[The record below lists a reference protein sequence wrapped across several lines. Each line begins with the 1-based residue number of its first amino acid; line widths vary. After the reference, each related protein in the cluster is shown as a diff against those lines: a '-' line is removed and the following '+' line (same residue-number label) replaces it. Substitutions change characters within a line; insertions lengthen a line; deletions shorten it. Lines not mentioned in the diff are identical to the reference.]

1 MPKGLHE
8 VRMLWLNDLSAGISG
23 GRIVFPLLDESSRL
37 GRRMR
42 MLFERERRSINQRSP
57 VQLMEWYNIPD
68 QK

>member
-8 VRMLWLNDLSAGISG
+8 VRMLWLNDLSGVISG
-23 GRIVFPLLDESSRL
+23 ERIVFPRLDESSRL

-42 MLFERERRSINQRSP
+42 MLFGQGRRSINQRSP